1 MALVQKSFSEIITF
15 SRASNATRFAP
26 DGVLQYAPHNLLTYS
41 EQFDNAS
48 GWTSTR
54 ASVSANATT
63 APTGTSVADKI
74 VEDTTASNT
83 HLTFSANVS
92 VSTATV
98 YTYSVYA
105 KAAGRTWFNM
115 QIGTGVGAYGAN
127 VPFCYFNL
135 SGAGAVGASGFGTGS
150 ITDVG
155 NGWYRCVVVATATTS
170 ASTTNMRIKLAS
182 ANSTDS
188 YTGDGTSGIF
198 VWGAQ
203 LAVGPYPL
211 DYTPTTTAV
220 VYGPRFDYN
229 PTTLAPL
236 GLLIEEQRT
245 NGVRNNTMVGA
256 VAGTPGTQPNNWGGF
271 AGTLAGMN
279 FSIAAVGTETGIPY
293 IDVRVQGTATGINR
307 GAFDSNLFFAASS
320 GEVFTS
326 SAYFRLIAGSLA
338 DATLTA
344 EVRYFN
350 SSGTAVAT
358 TGQVFTPTNAALAS
372 QRSTVTATAVAT
384 TAFVYTSLRFGTVS
398 GSTYDFTLRI
408 GAPQLELGAFPTS
421 VIPTATAAVTRSAD
435 VASIN
440 TLSPWYNAAEGTL
453 VLRGIY
459 RYIASGSPG
468 FFRFDDGTDNERMMF
483 AISNGTQ
490 RFTVIDGGT
499 EVVDIS
505 RSGVVAE
512 TAFTHSA
519 AYKVN
524 DFAACVNGG
533 VVGTD
538 TVGTLPTVTQAIFRR
553 SLSSDYPNGWLQRI
567 SYYNRRLTN
576 AELQVLTS

>member
-26 DGVLQYAPHNLLTYS
+26 DGTLQYAPHNLLTYS

-245 NGVRNNTMVGA
+245 NLVTYSEQFDNAAWTKQSSVTVSANTT
-256 VAGTPGTQPNNWGGF
+256 VAPDGTTSGDTVTADSGLSIYQSVAATIGTTYCQSVF
-271 AGTLAGMN
+271 IKA
-279 FSIAAVGTETGIPY
+279 
-293 IDVRVQGTATGINR
+293 GTATSILLRDDTGAGRSITINPST
-307 GAFDSNLFFAASS
+307 GAITATSGTLVTSGSQAIQNGWWRYWFAY
-320 GEVFTS
+320 V
-326 SAYFRLIAGSLA
+326 A
-338 DATLTA
+338 DAAT
-344 EVRYFN
+344 VRALIRPF
-350 SSGTAVAT
+350 SAG
-358 TGQVFTPTNAALAS
+358 AA
-372 QRSTVTATAVAT
+372 QTFIVW
-384 TAFVYTSLRFGTVS
+384 
-398 GSTYDFTLRI
+398 
-408 GAPQLELGAFPTS
+408 GAQTEAGAFPTS
-421 VIPTATAAVTRSAD
+421 YIPTVASTITRSAD
-435 VASIN
+435 IASVN

-453 VLRGIY
+453 FVEGTVVNN
-459 RYIASGSPG
+459 IAGTSPRTYAEVGNSSSG
-468 FFRFDDGTDNERMMF
+468 NERF
-483 AISNGTQ
+483 NLEARSTTSTRARI
-490 RFTVIDGGT
+490 TV
-499 EVVDIS
+499 
-505 RSGVVAE
+505 
-512 TAFTHSA
+512 
-519 AYKVN
+519 
-524 DFAACVNGG
+524 GG
-533 VVGTD
+533 VATISSVSYNALGTNTKLAGAYGAD
-538 TVGTLPTVTQAIFRR
+538 GVTVCVAGLSPVTTATSVFGTVTSLFLGNAYTQASATNI
-553 SLSSDYPNGWLQRI
+553 NGHLRRI